1 MASTTAGGSDGIP
14 RLGEVDQADWVSEE
28 VVPDEPPQEGEV
40 IDDDELGDLPD
51 SANEADV
58 VEQRIAVAVEDDD
71 DLDRGTEE

>member
-14 RLGEVDQADWVSEE
+14 RVGEVDQVDWVSED

-40 IDDDELGDLPD
+40 IDDEELGDLPD

-58 VEQRIAVAVEDDD
+58 VEQRIVVAVEDDD